1 MASSNKASELQ
12 RIGRE
17 MLNTALL
24 IETKQKLR
32 ELAEVDKRT
41 LTLELEF
48 LIEREWAA
56 RFDNKETPPIL
67 AE

>member
-1 MASSNKASELQ
+1 MASSNKSTELQ

-24 IETKQKLR
+24 TETKRKLR
-32 ELAEVDKRT
+32 QLAEIDKRT
-41 LTLELEF
+41 LTLELEY

-56 RFDNKETPPIL
+56 RFQETESIN
-67 AE
+67 A

>member
-1 MASSNKASELQ
+1 MSSSNKAAELQ

-17 MLNTALL
+17 MLNTTML

-32 ELAEVDKRT
+32 HLAEVDKRT
-41 LTLELEF
+41 MTLEIEF

-56 RFDNKETPPIL
+56 RFNHKGVSNG
-67 AE
+67 